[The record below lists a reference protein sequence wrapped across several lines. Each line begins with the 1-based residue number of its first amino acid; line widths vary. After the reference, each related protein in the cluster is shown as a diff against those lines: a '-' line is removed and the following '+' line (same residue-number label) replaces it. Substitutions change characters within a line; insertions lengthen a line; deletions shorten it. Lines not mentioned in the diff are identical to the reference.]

1 MTDNEAAR
9 SFAQQRR
16 REASREEW
24 REQTRLAEFLDELID
39 PTTTFWTS
47 LENKP
52 LSMLSG
58 IFQKKRG
65 VRSGIPDV
73 LVFFRDAAGNVRIV
87 FVELKSR
94 SGAVSK
100 VQRETRL
107 AMLAAGAVWYMAR
120 SAVAA
125 LQALHLAGV
134 VFRRPW
140 RQPTLQPWEGPFADP
155 HHLPQAPDVAER
167 RRIARQQWRLRQRA
181 RREAERAALAAA
193 TPAGVILKAAEQS
206 RRAVERA
213 AASSM
218 PAAERARREVER
230 ARRRAELADAVLRRI
245 APKAARA
252 ERHAADVAIARAE
265 RKAASLRRVSQRSAL
280 AGAARRARLAQR
292 EAELIARAQRT
303 ATLATPADAAPGV
316 AQQQAS

>member
-58 IFQKKRG
+58 IFQKQRG
-65 VRSGIPDV
+65 VRSGMPDV
-73 LVFFRDAAGNVRIV
+73 LVIFRQASGNVGIV

-94 SGAVSK
+94 SGIASK
-100 VQRETRL
+100 AQKQTRL
-107 AMLAAGAVWYMAR
+107 AMLPAGAVWYMAR

-140 RQPTLQPWEGPFADP
+140 RQPLLKPWEGPFADP
-155 HHLPQAPDVAER
+155 HRLPQAPDIAER
-167 RRIARQQWRLRQRA
+167 HRAASQRSRLRQRA
-181 RREAERAALAAA
+181 RRE
-193 TPAGVILKAAEQS
+193 
-206 RRAVERA
+206 VERA
-213 AASSM
+213 A
-218 PAAERARREVER
+218 
-230 ARRRAELADAVLRRI
+230 
-245 APKAARA
+245 
-252 ERHAADVAIARAE
+252 
-265 RKAASLRRVSQRSAL
+265 
-280 AGAARRARLAQR
+280 
-292 EAELIARAQRT
+292 
-303 ATLATPADAAPGV
+303 
-316 AQQQAS
+316 

>member
-1 MTDNEAAR
+1 MMHLITAASRMTNSEMTDNKI
-9 SFAQQRR
+9 SYAQYRR

-24 REQTRLAEFLDELID
+24 QEQTRLAEFLNELID

-52 LSMLSG
+52 LSMMSG
-58 IFQKKRG
+58 IFQKQRG

-73 LVFFRDAAGNVRIV
+73 LVFFRDASGSVHIV

-94 SGAVSK
+94 SGTPSTA
-100 VQRETRL
+100 QRETRL
-107 AMLAAGAVWYMAR
+107 AMLPAGAVWYMAR

-140 RQPTLQPWEGPFADP
+140 RQPRLKPWEGPFADP
-155 HHLPQAPDVAER
+155 HRLPMAPDIAER
-167 RRIARQQWRLRQRA
+167 HRAANQRSRLRQRA
-181 RREAERAALAAA
+181 RREAERAALAA

-206 RRAVERA
+206 RRDVARAQKRA
-213 AASSM
+213 AL
-218 PAAERARREVER
+218 AE
-230 ARRRAELADAVLRRI
+230 AVLRRI

-252 ERHAADVAIARAE
+252 ERDAATIAIERAE
-265 RKAASLRRVSQRSAL
+265 RKAADLRLRTQRSAL
-280 AGAARRARLAQR
+280 AGAARKARWAQR
-292 EAELIARAQRT
+292 EAEH
-303 ATLATPADAAPGV
+303 AAPPDTPPDMV
-316 AQQQAS
+316 QQQAI